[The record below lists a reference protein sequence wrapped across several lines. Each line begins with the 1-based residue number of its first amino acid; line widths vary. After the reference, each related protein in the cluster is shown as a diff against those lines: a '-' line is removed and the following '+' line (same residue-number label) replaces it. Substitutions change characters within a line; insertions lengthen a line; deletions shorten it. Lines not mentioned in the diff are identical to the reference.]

1 MLLPLSLVAQDINKV
16 NNDFNLY
23 CNKTLDEITVDGV
36 LDEET
41 WQKADVA
48 DDFYMIM
55 PMDTSLAN
63 AKTEVRVAYDDKNLY
78 MSAVMYLKEGSDIVV
93 SSMKR
98 DFNFGLND
106 NFFCVID
113 PFNDLT
119 NGFSFGAN
127 AAGGEWDGDQAD
139 GGRINLNWDNKWKST
154 VKNYDDKWI
163 FEAAIPFKTLRYK
176 KGLKSW
182 GINFS
187 RLDLSYNEKSAWTP
201 VPRQFQSA
209 SLAFTGN
216 LIWEEPP
223 PKQGTNISL
232 IPYGTASASKDV
244 ENSESSEY
252 NYDFGLDAK
261 VAITPSLNLDLTV
274 NPDFSQVEVDRQVTN
289 LSRFELFFP
298 ERRQFFLENSD
309 LFANFGFRGNRSFFS
324 RRIGLEA
331 PIKYG
336 GRLSGKITED
346 MRIGV
351 MDIQTGSISPQFDE
365 EGNLIEGGIPD
376 QNYFVAAIQ
385 QKVFSRSN
393 IQAIF
398 INKESFDVDYAQ
410 HDSSVQKY
418 NRDLGLEYNLASK
431 NNEWTGKFLVHKSFS
446 PHVSGDDFFQAA
458 SLEYDT
464 RNLGIELTQQY
475 IGENYNAEVGFIPR
489 KGLHRISPEFRYS
502 FFPTSKKINSHGPM
516 LEADLFWN
524 TDYTLTDIQSTL
536 IYDVTFLD
544 RSSMGVG
551 SGYSYVLLQ
560 EPFDPT
566 NSGGEELPAGS
577 DYSWWD
583 AGVGYTSSPGKLFTF
598 ELQAIYGGY
607 FNGNLFQFEGSA
619 GYRFQP
625 YANIN
630 VDIEYNNIRLPDP
643 YTSTSFLLVSPRLE
657 VSFTKNIYLTTFV
670 QFNEQAENVN
680 LNARFRWRFLPAS
693 DIYLVY
699 TENYWNN
706 DFQSKNR
713 ALVFKFIY
721 WLNI

>member
-1 MLLPLSLVAQDINKV
+1 MAQEINKV
-16 NNDFNLY
+16 NNDYNLY
-23 CNKTLDEITVDGV
+23 CNKTLDEITIDGV

-48 DDFYMIM
+48 DDFHMMM

-63 AKTEVRVAYDDKNLY
+63 AITEVRVAYDDKNLY
-78 MSAVMYLKEGSDIVV
+78 MSAIMYLKEGSDIVV

-127 AAGGEWDGDQAD
+127 AAGGEWDGEQSD

-154 VKNYDDKWI
+154 VKNYEDKWI

-223 PKQGTNISL
+223 PKQGTNISI
-232 IPYGTASASKDV
+232 IPFGTASASKDV
-244 ENSESSEY
+244 ESGESTDFD
-252 NYDFGLDAK
+252 YDFGLDAK
-261 VAITPSLNLDLTV
+261 IAITPSLNLDLTV
-274 NPDFSQVEVDRQVTN
+274 NPDFSQVEVDRQITN

-309 LFANFGFRGNRSFFS
+309 LFANFGDHGTRPFFS
-324 RRIGLEA
+324 RRVGLDA
-331 PIKYG
+331 PIEYG
-336 GRLSGKITED
+336 GRLSGKLDENW
-346 MRIGV
+346 RIGV
-351 MDIQTGSISPQFDE
+351 MDIQTGDVTPKVDE
-365 EGNLIEGGIPD
+365 EGNIEEGGIPD

-385 QKVFSRSN
+385 RKVFSRSN

-398 INKESFDVDYAQ
+398 INKESFGLDYAVD
-410 HDSSVQKY
+410 DSSIQKY

-431 NNEWTGKFLVHKSFS
+431 DNVWTGKFLVHKSFS
-446 PHVSGDDFFQAA
+446 PHLTGDDFYQAA
-458 SLEYDT
+458 NLSYDT
-464 RNLGIELTQQY
+464 RNLELELSQQY
-475 IGENYNAEVGFIPR
+475 VGENYNAEVGYIPR
-489 KGLHRISPEFRYS
+489 KGYHRISPEFRYS
-502 FFPTSKKINSHGPM
+502 FFPSSKKINSHGPSVD
-516 LEADLFWN
+516 ADLFWN
-524 TDYTLTDIQSTL
+524 KDYTLTDINSSARYNVTL
-536 IYDVTFLD
+536 LN
-544 RSSMGVG
+544 RSSFGIG
-551 SGYSYVLLQ
+551 TGYNYVLLQ

-577 DYSWWD
+577 DYAWFD
-583 AGVGYTSSPGKLFTF
+583 VGLRYSSAPGKLFTF
-598 ELQAIYGGY
+598 DFHTTYGGY
-607 FNGNLFQFEGSA
+607 FNGKLFQFEGSV

-630 VDIEYNNIRLPDP
+630 IDVEYNDIRLPEP

-657 VSFTKNIYLTTFV
+657 VTFTKNIYLTTFV

-680 LNARFRWRFLPAS
+680 LNARFRWRFVPAS